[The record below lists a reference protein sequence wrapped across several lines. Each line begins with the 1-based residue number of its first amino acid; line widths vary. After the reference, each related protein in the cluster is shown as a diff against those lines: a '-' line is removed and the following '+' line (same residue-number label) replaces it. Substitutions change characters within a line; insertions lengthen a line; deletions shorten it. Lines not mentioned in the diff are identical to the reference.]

1 MFERLDDMNTL
12 NHALKS
18 ISTHGGRLALVY
30 GESGIGKSTLIESF
44 IDQLPSEHQR
54 AVSFCDAFE
63 TPRALA
69 PVRYIARSFLGP
81 ESGEYSEDRHFDTL
95 IHHLLDLG
103 QPVVLVIEDLHW
115 ADQRTLDWLQFIG
128 RRLAQLPVL
137 LIATYRDDELDVSH
151 PLYSAIGTIQQK
163 RIDRLNLRPLSIKA
177 IEKMCCNLSMDA
189 NTLLETTSG
198 NPFFVTEMLSAEEV
212 EGPVPDSVS
221 DVINARLNSLPV
233 NARTLLEY
241 ASCFP
246 REIPLTLLKQMK
258 LGDIEDALNLVFSRK
273 FLVPTSNG
281 VQFQHE
287 LVRVAT
293 YGRMTPNQ
301 KCHAHAALLGE
312 ILLQGANTK
321 SIDMIVHHADGAQ
334 DAEMVL
340 EYAPRAATLAAK
352 FGAHKEAADHL
363 RRALRYC
370 EWASIEDAAVINETW
385 AYEAGIA
392 LTIDDAVIDARHHA
406 IALWQR
412 VGNMEKVGENL
423 SWLSRLHWYRGEADK
438 AQQYVLDAMKT
449 LEGTST
455 KASPARA
462 RALALRAQYEML
474 QDKMEAAAHWGRQA
488 LDQAVLTKEHEMQ
501 AHALN
506 TLGSALLF
514 RENPEGETYLRES
527 LRLALKH
534 GFHEQAARV
543 YTNLSECLIEIGAL
557 SRAAQLIDEGIA
569 FDSGHDLDAWTYY
582 LIGRKAQLRF
592 EQGNYDEAI
601 LIADSVLSRD
611 NQTLLMKIPAM
622 IIRAR
627 SKLRRGDK
635 DWIPAM
641 SSAYSAAERI
651 GEPQYS
657 VVLDIAKIEAGVL
670 HSHKQ
675 GTNAAI
681 ERICS
686 LSRDQLSPRKA
697 GEFLFWVKQANTEL
711 DGWHPETLPDAFLCF
726 LEGRLEEASH
736 LFLRDG
742 MTYFA
747 AWSLNSIKS
756 QKASESAIALF
767 TDIGANAALVACG
780 GHIAVRRKGPYK
792 VARAHPYKL
801 TRQEQKILKM
811 LVEGLSNLA
820 ISEDL
825 SRSRR
830 TVENH
835 VSSILSKLNCKSRLD
850 VALRTQSEPWI
861 LP

>member
-1 MFERLDDMNTL
+1 M
-12 NHALKS
+12 KS

-30 GESGIGKSTLIESF
+30 GEAGIGKSTLIESF
-44 IDQLPSEHQR
+44 IDQLPSEHTR
-54 AVSFCDAFE
+54 VVSFCDAFE

-69 PVRYIARSFLGP
+69 PVRDIARYFLGP
-81 ESGEYSEDRHFDTL
+81 ESGEHNEDRYFDML
-95 IHHLLDLG
+95 IHHLLGLG

-128 RRLAQLPVL
+128 RRLAQVPVL

-151 PLYSAIGTIQQK
+151 PLYSVIGIIQQQ
-163 RIDRLNLRPLSIKA
+163 RIDRLNLKPLSLNT
-177 IEKMCCNLSMDA
+177 IEKMCCDLSMDA
-189 NTLLETTSG
+189 NTLFETTSG
-198 NPFFVTEMLSAEEV
+198 NPFFVTEMLNTEEV
-212 EGPVPDSVS
+212 EGLVPNSVS
-221 DVINARLNSLPV
+221 DVINARLNRLPV
-233 NARTLLEY
+233 GARTLLEY
-241 ASCFP
+241 AACFP
-246 REIPLTLLKQMK
+246 REVPLKLLEKMK
-258 LGDIEDALNLVFSRK
+258 LSDIEDAFNLVFSRK
-273 FLVPTSNG
+273 FLVPTPNG
-281 VQFQHE
+281 ARFQHE

-293 YGRMTPNQ
+293 YGRMTPHQ
-301 KCHAHAALLGE
+301 KQHAHTVLLRE

-334 DAEMVL
+334 DAETVL
-340 EYAPRAATLAAK
+340 EYAPRAATLAAQ

-370 EWASIEDAAVINETW
+370 ESASIEDAAVINETW

-392 LTIDDAVIDARHHA
+392 LTIDDAVIAARHRA
-406 IALWQR
+406 IELWQSI
-412 VGNMEKVGENL
+412 GNIEKVGENL
-423 SWLSRLHWYRGEADK
+423 SWLSRLHWYRGEAEN
-438 AQQYVLDAMKT
+438 AQRYVLDAMKN
-449 LEGTST
+449 LEESST

-474 QDKMEAAAHWGRQA
+474 QDKMEPAIHWARQA
-488 LDQAVLTKEHEMQ
+488 LDQAVLTNEHEMQ
-501 AHALN
+501 AHSLN

-514 RENPEGETYLRES
+514 RDKPEGETYLRES
-527 LRLALKH
+527 LHLALKH

-569 FDSGHDLDAWTYY
+569 FDSEHDLDAWTYY
-582 LIGRKAQLRF
+582 LVGRKAQLRF

-622 IIRAR
+622 IVRAR

-635 DWIPAM
+635 DWKPAM
-641 SSAYSAAERI
+641 SSACSAAERI

-657 VVLDIAKIEAGVL
+657 VVLDIAKIEAEVL

-675 GTNAAI
+675 ETNAAI
-681 ERICS
+681 ENICS
-686 LSRDQLSPRKA
+686 LSKDQLSPRKA
-697 GEFLFWVKQANTEL
+697 GEFLFWVRQSNIEL
-711 DGWHPETLPDAFLCF
+711 DDWQPEALPDAFHCY
-726 LEGRLEEASH
+726 LEGNLKEASN

-742 MTYFA
+742 MVYFA

-756 QKASESAIALF
+756 PEASESAIALF
-767 TDIGANAALVACG
+767 TNIGANAALIACG
-780 GHIAVRRKGPYK
+780 GHIAIKRKGPYK
-792 VARAHPYKL
+792 VASAHPYKL
-801 TRQEQKILKM
+801 TQQEQKILKM
-811 LVEGLSNLA
+811 IVEGLSNLA

-825 SRSRR
+825 CRSRR